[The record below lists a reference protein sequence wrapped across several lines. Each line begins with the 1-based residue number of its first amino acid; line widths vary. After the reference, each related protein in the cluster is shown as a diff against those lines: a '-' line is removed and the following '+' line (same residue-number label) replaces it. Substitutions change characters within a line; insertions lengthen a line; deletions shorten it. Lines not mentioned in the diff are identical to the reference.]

1 MGAANRIRAQKGT
14 NKMQKYIILTFLLV
28 IVKCD
33 GINITKV
40 HKLSSLLD
48 KITFLPGATPQP
60 SYAMY
65 SGYLYGGQNAPGSTN
80 HIFYW

>member
-1 MGAANRIRAQKGT
+1 
-14 NKMQKYIILTFLLV
+14 MQKSLILALILV
-28 IVKCD
+28 VVGCD
-33 GINITKV
+33 GANVETSIQV
-40 HKLSSLLD
+40 ALLLD

-65 SGYLYGGQNAPGSTN
+65 SGYLYGGKNAPDSTN